1 MEENKD
7 TLSLSFSGD
16 SNSGL
21 MPIEKLIHIIRGQQV
36 MIDSDLARLYEVET
50 RRLNEQVKRNIER
63 FPDDFMFQLTKEEV
77 RNLMS
82 QIATSSSGSQ
92 FVTLNDAPSNLKSQ
106 NETSSLRSQNA
117 TLNGKREDYSTK
129 ESEANWGGTRK
140 LPYAFTENGVA
151 MLSSV
156 LRSKTA
162 IEVNIRIMRA
172 FTAMRSFLL
181 SNAHIFKRLETIEYH
196 QLLMQRHLS
205 EHDKKIDEVLT
216 RLNDKETE
224 PIEGFFYEGQIFDA
238 YSLISDLVRK
248 ADTRIILIDNYVD
261 DRVLKT
267 LDKRKEGVSATVF
280 TNPRNSQIN
289 LDIRKHNAQYPEINL
304 RHCTNVHDRFLII
317 DDTVYFIGGSIK
329 DLGKK
334 IVAFSQMHQS
344 PDDILSKIK

>member
-1 MEENKD
+1 MEEKNPISTSPSSESSD
-7 TLSLSFSGD
+7 SGI
-16 SNSGL
+16 
-21 MPIEKLIHIIRGQQV
+21 MPIENLIHIIRGQQV
-36 MIDSDLARLYEVET
+36 MIDSDLARLYGVET
-50 RRLNEQVKRNIER
+50 RVLNQAVKRNIER
-63 FPDDFMFQLTKEEV
+63 FPVDFMFQLTKDEAE
-77 RNLMS
+77 NLRS
-82 QIATSSSGSQ
+82 QIATSNSRSQ
-92 FVTLNDAPSNLKSQ
+92 NVILNLDSEYLKSQ
-106 NETSSLRSQNA
+106 KVTSNSRSQNA
-117 TLNGKREDYSTK
+117 TLKQGHNIKY
-129 ESEANWGGTRK
+129 

-172 FTAMRSFLL
+172 FTAMRSFLM
-181 SNAHIFKRLETIEYH
+181 SNAHIFQRLETVEHNY
-196 QLLMQRHLS
+196 LLVNRHLS
-205 EHDKKIDEVLT
+205 EHDRKFEEILS
-216 RLNDKETE
+216 RLDDKEAE

-238 YSLISDLVRK
+238 YTLISDLVRK

-267 LDKRKEGVSATVF
+267 LDKRKDGVSATVF

-289 LDIRKHNAQYPEINL
+289 LDIRRHNAQYPEINL
-304 RHCTNVHDRFLII
+304 RHCSNVHDRFLII

-344 PDDILSKIK
+344 PDDILSKIR